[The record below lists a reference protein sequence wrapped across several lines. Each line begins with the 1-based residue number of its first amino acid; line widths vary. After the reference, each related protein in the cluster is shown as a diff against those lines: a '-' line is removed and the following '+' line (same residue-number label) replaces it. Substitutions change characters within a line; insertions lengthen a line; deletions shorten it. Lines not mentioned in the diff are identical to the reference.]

1 MGIVGLMFRLLL
13 ILMICAAPALAQ
25 DRPAIERQFQD
36 WLETTIWPRAQS
48 DGVDRQTFDAAF
60 AGVTLNWDLPDL
72 VPPGTTPPEQRSQ
85 TQREFRS
92 PGRYFRPN
100 DVAATARIGRNYA
113 SRFDAALTETERLTG
128 TPAHIILAIW
138 GRESGFGQVS
148 IPYNTFRVLGTK
160 GFMSTRAE
168 YFTEE
173 LVAALRITQAG
184 HIPPDQMRSSW
195 AGAMGQPQFVP
206 RSFEYYA
213 RDGDGDGRADIWT
226 SEADTIRS
234 IGNFLGLNGWDPT
247 RDWGFEVTLP
257 DAVSCTMAGKDQGR
271 TIAEWEALG
280 VTRITGRPFPDHERA
295 GEAFLLMP
303 AGTSGPAFLVTP
315 NFYII
320 KTYNN
325 SDLYALYIGHVGDRI
340 AYGSDDFRTP
350 WQPVDSL
357 MRSDIARLQ
366 RGLIAAG
373 YDVGGADGLAGFRT
387 RRAIGQ
393 WQEANDLTPSC
404 FPSSELVNRLGQ

>member
-1 MGIVGLMFRLLL
+1 MIRVLVLLFA
-13 ILMICAAPALAQ
+13 MAWPALSFAQ
-25 DRPAIERQFQD
+25 DRAAIEAQFRD
-36 WLETTIWPRAQS
+36 WLETAIWPRAEA
-48 DGVDRQTFDAAF
+48 DGVARATFDAAF
-60 AGVTLNWDLPDL
+60 DGVSLNWDLPDL
-72 VPPGTTPPEQRSQ
+72 VPPGTTPPERQ
-85 TQREFRS
+85 TQTQSEFRS
-92 PGRYFRPN
+92 PARYFRPDN
-100 DVAATARIGRNYA
+100 VAATARIGQGYA
-113 SRFDAALTETERLTG
+113 DRFSTALSDTQTITG

-173 LVAALRITQAG
+173 LVAALRIVEAG
-184 HIPPDQMRSSW
+184 HIPADQMRSSW

-213 RDGDGDGRADIWT
+213 RDGDGDGRANIWT
-226 SEADTIRS
+226 SEVDTIRS
-234 IGNFLGLNGWDPT
+234 IGNFLGLNGWDPA
-247 RDWGFEVTLP
+247 RDWGYEVTLP
-257 DAVSCTMAGKDQGR
+257 AVLPCTLAGKDQGR
-271 TIAEWEALG
+271 TFAEWADMG
-280 VTRITGRPFPDHERA
+280 ITRVNGRAFPDHELF
-295 GEAFLLMP
+295 GEGFLLMP
-303 AGTSGPAFLVTP
+303 AGRSGPAFLVTP

-320 KTYNN
+320 KTYNR
-325 SDLYALYIGHVGDRI
+325 SDLYALFIGHVGDRI
-340 AYGSDDFRTP
+340 AYDVGDFRTP

-357 MRSDIARLQ
+357 LRSDIAAMQ

-393 WQEANDLTPSC
+393 WQDAQGVTPTC
-404 FPSSELVNRLGQ
+404 FPSRAVVTALSD

>member
-1 MGIVGLMFRLLL
+1 MIRVFVLL
-13 ILMICAAPALAQ
+13 CAVLWPVLSLAQ
-25 DRPAIERQFQD
+25 DRAAIEGQFRD
-36 WLETTIWPRAQS
+36 WLEDTIWPRAEA
-48 DGVDRQTFDAAF
+48 DGVARSTFDAAF
-60 AGVTLNWDLPDL
+60 NGVTLNWDLPDL
-72 VPPGTTPPEQRSQ
+72 VPPGTTPPERRAQ
-85 TQREFRS
+85 TQSEFRS
-92 PGRYFRPN
+92 PARYFRSDN
-100 DVAATARIGRNYA
+100 VAATARIGKGYA
-113 SRFDAALTETERLTG
+113 DRFETALSETETLTG

-173 LVAALRITQAG
+173 LVAALRIVEAG

-213 RDGDGDGRADIWT
+213 RDGDGDGRANIWT

-234 IGNFLGLNGWDPT
+234 IGNFLGTNGWDPA
-247 RDWGFEVTLP
+247 RDWGYEVTLP
-257 DAVSCTMAGKDQGR
+257 DALPCTLAGRDQGR
-271 TIAEWEALG
+271 TFAKWADLG
-280 VTRITGRPFPDHERA
+280 VTRVNGRAFPDIEFD
-295 GEAFLLMP
+295 GEGFLLMP
-303 AGTSGPAFLVTP
+303 AGRSGPAFLVTP

-320 KTYNN
+320 KTYNR
-325 SDLYALYIGHVGDRI
+325 SDLYALFIGHVGDRI
-340 AYGSDDFRTP
+340 AYDVGEFRTP

-357 MRSDIARLQ
+357 LRSDIAAMQ

-373 YDVGGADGLAGFRT
+373 FDVGGADGLAGFRT

-393 WQEANDLTPSC
+393 WQETQGLTPTC
-404 FPSSELVNRLGQ
+404 FPSRAVVDALGQ

>member
-1 MGIVGLMFRLLL
+1 MFRALALCLSLLPTL
-13 ILMICAAPALAQ
+13 SAAQ
-25 DRPAIERQFQD
+25 DRAAVERQFRD
-36 WLETTIWPRAQS
+36 WLNTTIWARAEA
-48 DGVDRQTFDAAF
+48 DGVSRATFDAAF

-72 VPPGTTPPEQRSQ
+72 VPPGTTPPERRVQ
-85 TQREFRS
+85 TQSEFRS
-92 PGRYFRPN
+92 PARYFRPDN
-100 DVAATARIGRNYA
+100 MAATARIGRSYA
-113 SRFDAALTETERLTG
+113 ERFATALSETEAATG

-148 IPYNTFRVLGTK
+148 IPHNTFRVLGTK

-173 LVAALRITQAG
+173 LVAALRIVEAG
-184 HIPPDQMRSSW
+184 HIPPGQMRSSW

-234 IGNFLGLNGWDPT
+234 IGNFLGLNGWNPA

-257 DAVSCTMAGKDQGR
+257 DSLPCTLAGRDQGK
-271 TIAEWEALG
+271 TIADWEALG
-280 VTRITGRPFPDHERA
+280 ITRVTGRPFPANERQ

-303 AGTSGPAFLVTP
+303 AGRSGPAFLVTP

-325 SDLYALYIGHVGDRI
+325 SDTYALFIGHVGDRI
-340 AYGSDDFRTP
+340 AYDVGDFRTP
-350 WQPVDSL
+350 WQPVDTL
-357 MRSDIARLQ
+357 LRSDIAALQ

-393 WQEANDLTPSC
+393 WQEAQGITPTC
-404 FPSSELVNRLGQ
+404 FPSRALVNALAQ